1 MKNDSAPKHT
11 GHDEADH
18 SSGADSP
25 SLAST
30 GWPVHPRRHWMPI
43 IVTVVIV
50 VLMVISFQRLGLMVA
65 VSDTAEGLGVK
76 LFGIEGSSQV
86 IDGAVQF
93 IERGWPPEISRV
105 REVNRIEDF
114 DPDHLPWFS
123 YLETRVETSVSMGIV
138 DGDVVGREVTETTQ
152 VLVEPIGYL
161 FRVGWLMLETFEIA
175 VWGTV
180 LSLLIGA
187 SLGALSS
194 SRLAVFKPVVTVA
207 RALCS
212 LSRAIPELISAMFF
226 VLMFGFGPI
235 AGVLALGFHS
245 AGFLGK
251 FFADDLD
258 NTDPGPAH
266 ALAGSGVGRFGVF
279 RHALLPQVAPQY
291 VAYIQYILER
301 NVRTATV
308 LGIVGA
314 GGIGMELL
322 GKWTNFQYG
331 HATTVLIAIFLTVV
345 ILEAATQYSR
355 RKLIRD

>member
-1 MKNDSAPKHT
+1 M
-11 GHDEADH
+11 
-18 SSGADSP
+18 
-25 SLAST
+25 
-30 GWPVHPRRHWMPI
+30 M
-43 IVTVVIV
+43 
-50 VLMVISFQRLGLMVA
+50 SFYKLGLIVA

-76 LFGIEGSSQV
+76 VLGIEGSSQV
-86 IDGAVQF
+86 IDGALQF
-93 IERGWPPEISRV
+93 IDRGWPPTISRV
-105 REVNRIEDF
+105 TEVGRIEGF
-114 DPDHLPWFS
+114 DPDNLPLFS
-123 YLETRVETSVSMGIV
+123 YLQTQEETAAEMT
-138 DGDVVGREVTETTQ
+138 VVGGQVVSQDVTRTRQ

-161 FRVGWLMLETFEIA
+161 YRVGWLMLETFEIA

-180 LSLLIGA
+180 LSLLLA
-187 SLGALSS
+187 APLGAFASK
-194 SRLAVFKPVVTVA
+194 RLAPWKPLVTLA
-207 RALCS
+207 RAMCS
-212 LSRAIPELISAMFF
+212 LARAIPELISAMFF

-258 NTDPGPAH
+258 NTDPGPAN
-266 ALAGSGVGRFGVF
+266 ALEASGIGRFGVF
-279 RHALLPQVAPQY
+279 RHAMLPQVAPQY
-291 VAYIQYILER
+291 MAYLQYILER

-345 ILEAATQYSR
+345 ALEALTQYTR
-355 RKLIRD
+355 RKIIQD

>member
-1 MKNDSAPKHT
+1 MTTPTQPPLPEGKAEQANSPAKLTH
-11 GHDEADH
+11 AD
-18 SSGADSP
+18 
-25 SLAST
+25 
-30 GWPVHPRRHWMPI
+30 WPIQPRRRWVPALS
-43 IVTVVIV
+43 VVV
-50 VLMVISFQRLGLMVA
+50 VMLMLVLSFYKLDLITG

-76 LFGIEGSSQV
+76 VFGIDGSSQV
-86 IDGAVQF
+86 IDGALQF
-93 IERGWPPEISRV
+93 VERGWPPKISRV
-105 REVNRIEDF
+105 KDVERIEGF
-114 DPDHLPWFS
+114 DPDNLPIFS
-123 YLETRVETSVSMGIV
+123 RIETVEETSTAMT
-138 DGDVVGREVTETTQ
+138 VVQGQVVNEEVTRTRK
-152 VLVEPIGYL
+152 VLIEPIGYL

-180 LSLLIGA
+180 LSLLLA
-187 SLGALSS
+187 APLAAFSSKRLSPW
-194 SRLAVFKPVVTVA
+194 KPLVTLA

-212 LSRAIPELISAMFF
+212 LARAIPELISAMFF

-235 AGVLALGFHS
+235 AGVLALGVHS

-258 NTDPGPAH
+258 NTDPGPAN
-266 ALAGSGVGRFGVF
+266 ALAASGIGRFGVF
-279 RHALLPQVAPQY
+279 RHAMFPQVAPQY
-291 VAYIQYILER
+291 MAYLQYILER

-345 ILEAATQYSR
+345 ALEALTQYTR
-355 RKLIRD
+355 RKLIQD